1 MITMGPWEWVLPRC
15 KEIVTGPGNY
25 HVVIDAHDK
34 TNNHHA
40 KTNTWKKSQIRMIT
54 NKQTETTTIT

>member
-1 MITMGPWEWVLPRC
+1 MITMGPWECVLPRC

-34 TNNHHA
+34 TNHHHA
-40 KTNTWKKSQIRMIT
+40 KTNT
-54 NKQTETTTIT
+54 